1 MESIHIIIRDGFYI
15 YEEYLVDAIGVN
27 PIRNSVKRKKPK
39 LYLQGIFVHYLMK
52 ELSESELF
60 RNNFINNQK
69 RLSNGRN
76 NLHIVL
82 QTTSIDL
89 LDHNW
94 NHRICEMVREKSE
107 VDHILSWLS
116 TLGGAYSALGDYF
129 QECAEIAAKIS
140 MNQFKLALR
149 IGDPQIAARCRLYLA
164 LSLIQRKL
172 FRQAKKIIY
181 REYRQAVSDIVIDI
195 RLLRMCK
202 GIWAKLQ
209 YEHFLHVQEKQKSQ
223 ASSER
228 NHSID

>member
-15 YEEYLVDAIGVN
+15 YEEYLVDEIGVN

-94 NHRICEMVREKSE
+94 
-107 VDHILSWLS
+107 
-116 TLGGAYSALGDYF
+116 
-129 QECAEIAAKIS
+129 
-140 MNQFKLALR
+140 
-149 IGDPQIAARCRLYLA
+149 
-164 LSLIQRKL
+164 
-172 FRQAKKIIY
+172 
-181 REYRQAVSDIVIDI
+181 
-195 RLLRMCK
+195 
-202 GIWAKLQ
+202 
-209 YEHFLHVQEKQKSQ
+209 
-223 ASSER
+223 
-228 NHSID
+228 